1 MNKGLKEKELKALV
15 SLLEDEDFEVIKHV
29 ENKIISIGNEV
40 IPFLEKEWESSFN
53 PTVQRKI
60 EELIHMLQFDYLKIR
75 LQEWIEEGAK
85 DLLTGVW
92 IVATYQYPDLEFS
105 FLKKE
110 VKQLYDEVSSE
121 FKKDLHPYDQIKLIN
136 GTLFEKLKFKSN
148 TKNFHSP
155 GNSMLNVVL
164 ETKRGNPISLSILYI
179 LIAQKLGLPIYGV
192 NLPNLFICTYKTE
205 EHQFYINAFNK
216 GLIFSKSDIENY
228 IQQLHLNSM
237 DLFFEPCANSDIVK
251 RILRNLIISF
261 EKIGD
266 HEKSD
271 EVKQLLNSI
280 DGDFSSHD
288 EI

>member
-1 MNKGLKEKELKALV
+1 LNKGLKEKELKALV

-29 ENKIISIGNEV
+29 EDKIISIGNEV

-53 PTVQRKI
+53 PTIQRKI

-110 VKQLYDEVSSE
+110 VEQLYDEVSSE

-164 ETKRGNPISLSILYI
+164 ETKRGNPISLCVLYI
-179 LIAQKLGLPIYGV
+179 LMAQKLELPIYGV

-280 DGDFSSHD
+280 DGDYSSHD